1 MKHLALVVILFSFV
15 EMADAQTTK
24 GSFVVGFHNFS
35 PSPFASDGAV
45 YNLFPQ
51 TNAFGISFGSSK
63 NKLDGEELGGK
74 ESNIVVGLSLNTHYF
89 VADHFAVGLIG
100 NLSSASSTYK
110 EDGEE
115 DDKSSFTI
123 FLVGPE
129 LRYYFD
135 TGAKTKCWIKG
146 GASIGSGSSSY
157 NGEKDDPTNLT
168 QYGGGAGIS
177 IFPVPSVSID
187 FGIGYNVIIATDKN
201 DGFGDY
207 KSISGGLALDI
218 GAGFFF

>member
-1 MKHLALVVILFSFV
+1 MKHLAFVVILFSFV
-15 EMADAQTTK
+15 EMTNAQTSK

-35 PSPFASDGAV
+35 PSPLVSDGSV
-45 YNLFPQ
+45 YNLFPE
-51 TNAFGISFGSSK
+51 TNAFGISFGNSK
-63 NKLDGEELGGK
+63 TKLDGEELAGK
-74 ESNIVVGLSLNTHYF
+74 ESNIVVGLSLNSHYF
-89 VADHFAVGLIG
+89 VADHFAIGLMG
-100 NLSSASSTYK
+100 NFSSASSTYK

-146 GASIGSGSSSY
+146 GASIGSASSSY
-157 NGEKDDPTNLT
+157 NGEKDDPTSLT

-177 IFPVPSVSID
+177 IFPVPAVSID
-187 FGIGYNVIIATDKN
+187 FGMGYNVFISTDKIEN
-201 DGFGDY
+201 LGDY
-207 KSISGGLALDI
+207 KSITSGLALDI